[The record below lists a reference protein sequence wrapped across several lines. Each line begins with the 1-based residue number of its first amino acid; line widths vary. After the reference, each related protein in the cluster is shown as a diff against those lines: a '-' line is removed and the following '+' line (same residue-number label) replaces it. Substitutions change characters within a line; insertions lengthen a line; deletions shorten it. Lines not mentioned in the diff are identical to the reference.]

1 MATKTTQ
8 RAILPSG
15 AESVNFLTN
24 TSVKSVNNLFALK
37 AECIHL
43 EIDEYDMYQYM
54 VQMGFTEDN
63 LYTDLDIYWNKLADE
78 NTLITKAQSVLTALG
93 YTDKII

>member
-43 EIDEYDMYQYM
+43 EVNEYDMM
-54 VQMGFTEDN
+54 
-63 LYTDLDIYWNKLADE
+63 
-78 NTLITKAQSVLTALG
+78 NTICINIWYKWALLKITCTQT
-93 YTDKII
+93 

>member
-1 MATKTTQ
+1 
-8 RAILPSG
+8 
-15 AESVNFLTN
+15 
-24 TSVKSVNNLFALK
+24 
-37 AECIHL
+37 
-43 EIDEYDMYQYM
+43 MYQYM